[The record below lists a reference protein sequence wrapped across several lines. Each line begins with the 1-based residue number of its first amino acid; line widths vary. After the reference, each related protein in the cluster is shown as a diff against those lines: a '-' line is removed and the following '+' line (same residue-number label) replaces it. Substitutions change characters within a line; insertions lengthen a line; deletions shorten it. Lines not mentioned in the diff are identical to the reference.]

1 MCGENSMT
9 IKKLILVTASYLP
22 QHKHF
27 KKLAED
33 LAKELNI
40 ELEVKEEDYEFVNIY
55 GEKDEFGMAWLPQ
68 LFAEINSNIIPIL
81 TRFPINEKTLDYD
94 YEKAKKEVEEKLKL

>member
-1 MCGENSMT
+1 MA

-33 LAKELNI
+33 LSKELDV
-40 ELEVKEEDYEFVNIY
+40 ELEVKEEDYEFVNMY
-55 GEKDEFGMAWLPQ
+55 GEKDEYGMAWLPQ
-68 LFAEINSNIIPIL
+68 LLALVDENIIPVL
-81 TRFPINEKTLDYD
+81 TKFPINEKTLDYD
-94 YEKAKKEVEEKLKL
+94 YEQAKKEVKEKLKI

>member
-1 MCGENSMT
+1 MT
-9 IKKLILVTASYLP
+9 IQKLILVTAGYLP
-22 QHKHF
+22 QHRHF

-33 LAKELNI
+33 LSKELNV
-40 ELEVKEEDYEFVNIY
+40 ELEIKEEDYEFVNTY

-68 LFAEINSNIIPIL
+68 LFALINGNVVPIL

-94 YEKAKKEVEEKLKL
+94 YEKARKEISERLKL